1 MIKVE
6 GIVWD
11 TDGKNANLPSE
22 IVIPDMDFDDVMDYL
37 SDQYGWCVH
46 TVRDM
51 YYVEANDEYW
61 KCQWCDKLV
70 YNTDGK
76 VEVEMGFLCDTC
88 IRAIESR
95 GEKLYFLD
103 DEVFD

>member
-46 TVRDM
+46 TVIDM
-51 YYVEANDEYW
+51 YYVEADDEYW
-61 KCQWCDKLV
+61 KCHM
-70 YNTDGK
+70 
-76 VEVEMGFLCDTC
+76 EVKYGSL
-88 IRAIESR
+88 
-95 GEKLYFLD
+95 
-103 DEVFD
+103 

>member
-46 TVRDM
+46 TVWFIKAM
-51 YYVEANDEYW
+51 WITILANILTVKQYT
-61 KCQWCDKLV
+61 K
-70 YNTDGK
+70 
-76 VEVEMGFLCDTC
+76 
-88 IRAIESR
+88 
-95 GEKLYFLD
+95 
-103 DEVFD
+103 